1 MEENTYHYA
10 SYIFVQLQQLR
21 SCVTQF
27 MFWLLNQ
34 SISRENFECSFRY
47 SKVVLE
53 DLSTQPA
60 NIWDQSAQNKQL
72 HLRVKFLRMKQFEQ
86 SKSSYSSNTTNTD
99 HSFWERNG
107 TSFRTRRDPLAPTEI
122 FELQPGNFGWMD
134 RTPNV
139 SMAMGVF
146 HSTKRSGNS
155 GWEVEITGKFRSI
168 PSFLPRPSFFK
179 PGNWIQHC
187 RSSSF

>member
-27 MFWLLNQ
+27 MFLLLNQ

-122 FELQPGNFGWMD
+122 FELQPGNFGWID
-134 RTPNV
+134 RTHVTFLWLLAYLFVCLFVVNCCLEIYINV
-139 SMAMGVF
+139 DCLLDCQPHKKGA
-146 HSTKRSGNS
+146 K
-155 GWEVEITGKFRSI
+155 
-168 PSFLPRPSFFK
+168 
-179 PGNWIQHC
+179 
-187 RSSSF
+187 